1 MDLNALPPLP
11 PSLDTLMS
19 AHDSATTKDA
29 EDGGAT
35 VFNVACQAVSH
46 FLAKVLLLYLWLDT
60 PPLFSQPLLQLDTK
74 DWRECPLQKR
84 PLRVRSKKY
93 NGRDIFCS
101 TAAFPL
107 PAAVRIRQTVTV
119 FRIDFLT
126 ENCGLSC
133 KCW

>member
-46 FLAKVLLLYLWLDT
+46 FLAK
-60 PPLFSQPLLQLDTK
+60 LDTK